1 MIIIGAGAAG
11 LFSAV
16 EASKKG
22 IEVIVLE
29 RNDRPGKKLLATG
42 NGRCNYTNT
51 DITID
56 RYHGKNKKF
65 AYSAISKFNY
75 NNAVDWF
82 EDYGIVN
89 KLLSKGRA
97 YPRSL
102 QSSSILEVLL
112 MACRNNGVKMF
123 YNSEV
128 GDIKYNDEF
137 EVICTNGRV
146 YKTDSVIV
154 ATGGSTLA
162 KSGSDGSGYKLAK
175 KLGHNII
182 PIGPSIVQMEL
193 KNPNKKLS
201 GTRFDAGLY
210 LDDGDENIAYD
221 LDEVLFTDYGI
232 SGPAVLQLSGRAIE
246 ILQKGGNP
254 KFRLDLFP
262 ELSLEELV
270 IKYVYGFSIAGDKN
284 VLEALVGSIHKNIIN
299 YVVPSLVDSR
309 KRASSMSYEEIQELC
324 FKLKNCTFEIKGPWK
339 FDGAQVT
346 TGGVDTTQIDPTTM
360 ESKLIKGLY
369 FTGEV
374 MDIDGDCGGFNLH
387 WAWASSYAAA
397 NAL

>member
-1 MIIIGAGAAG
+1 
-11 LFSAV
+11 
-16 EASKKG
+16 
-22 IEVIVLE
+22 
-29 RNDRPGKKLLATG
+29 
-42 NGRCNYTNT
+42 
-51 DITID
+51 
-56 RYHGKNKKF
+56 
-65 AYSAISKFNY
+65 
-75 NNAVDWF
+75 
-82 EDYGIVN
+82 
-89 KLLSKGRA
+89 
-97 YPRSL
+97 
-102 QSSSILEVLL
+102 
-112 MACRNNGVKMF
+112 
-123 YNSEV
+123 
-128 GDIKYNDEF
+128 
-137 EVICTNGRV
+137 
-146 YKTDSVIV
+146 
-154 ATGGSTLA
+154 
-162 KSGSDGSGYKLAK
+162 
-175 KLGHNII
+175 
-182 PIGPSIVQMEL
+182 MEL

-210 LDDGDENIAYD
+210 LDDADENIAYD

-246 ILQKGGNP
+246 ILQKSGNP
-254 KFRLDLFP
+254 RFRLDLFP

-309 KRASSMSYEEIQELC
+309 KRASSMSYEEVQELC

>member
-11 LFSAV
+11 LFAAV

-29 RNDRPGKKLLATG
+29 KNDRPGKKLLATG

-51 DITID
+51 DINID

-82 EDYGIVN
+82 EDYGIIN

-102 QSSSILEVLL
+102 QSGSILEVLL
-112 MACRNNGVKMF
+112 MACRENGVKII
-123 YNSEV
+123 YNSSVCDKRHE
-128 GDIKYNDEF
+128 NEF
-137 EVICTNGRV
+137 EVICFNGRI
-146 YKTDSVIV
+146 YKSDSVII

-162 KSGSDGSGYKLAK
+162 NSGSDGGGYSLAK

-193 KNPNKKLS
+193 EKPIKKLS

-210 LDDGDENIAYD
+210 LDDGDVNIAYD

-246 ILQKGGNP
+246 ILERKGNP
-254 KFRLDLFP
+254 RFRLDLFP
-262 ELSLEELV
+262 EITLEELV
-270 IKYVYGFSIAGDKN
+270 IKYVYVFSIAGDKS

-299 YVVPSLVDSR
+299 YVIPSFVDSR
-309 KRASSMSYEEIQELC
+309 MKASDMTYEQIQELC
-324 FKLKNCTFEIKGPWK
+324 FRLKNCTFEIKGPWK

-346 TGGVDTTQIDPTTM
+346 TGGVDTTEIDPMTM

-369 FTGEV
+369 FIGEV